1 MTATWQGSC
10 ATSRRSWIGSL
21 HLPREL
27 PVNIPFS
34 FHMATWARSRRNVY
48 FGLVY
53 KFTPSL
59 SPSREALLRPLVPLF
74 VPFWGRKGFS
84 FCSLLRAYYCMS
96 CFLGLPLQSYCH
108 QAIIQSL
115 HSQEAYLT
123 SQAYWSVF
131 CGLCAL
137 ML

>member
-21 HLPREL
+21 HLPREFL

-74 VPFWGRKGFS
+74 VPFWGGRALVSVVSFGLTTACPAFWVSLYKATAIRLSFS
-84 FCSLLRAYYCMS
+84 LCILKRL
-96 CFLGLPLQSYCH
+96 
-108 QAIIQSL
+108 I
-115 HSQEAYLT
+115 
-123 SQAYWSVF
+123 SQARPAGVCSV
-131 CGLCAL
+131 GSVH
-137 ML
+137 